1 MSAPYWGQL
10 PPPKAGQTRAR
21 RLSDDQDSSTDRR
34 QSLDAPPQ
42 GQARSNRISVQTTK
56 SDAPTDSTL
65 SPFASP
71 TASSFQ
77 GQGLTPR
84 PPSLPY
90 AADQYPPELVENRRR
105 RRSQNQEQEAE
116 YAAVTAPQPSAAP
129 DLPRAPPSSSKYPPP
144 PQGIGRQGSQ
154 REAEENRR
162 KERYPVSDRTRNM
175 LEESAMPR
183 PQRVTTDPT
192 LGRMSPL
199 PSGRPR
205 RTSAAEQSLQRSA
218 RRTSTSSAT
227 DRPKTLSNVR
237 SPLQRLELTL
247 DSISKEDKRARVEA
261 AERAARERAAAA
273 AKGEVPE
280 DEASPQQ
287 VRFRDRPP
295 PGTAGDGPIDPIT
308 PTRPVQHSA
317 GQNVPNG
324 PLTQNPPDEGRRQS
338 TSGGPSPRAANSES
352 RIPAPVQSS
361 GTPQRNLSFR
371 ERAAKTDG
379 KIPSGLDS
387 PASKET
393 TPTANPDGRTPP
405 RSANNKLRKNPPSD
419 MWPNRISETDEIYN
433 TGEVVAHTPRVVSG
447 PVTPINTRPVNANA
461 PRQRQPATRAP
472 PSRKPDRLNDD
483 FAEEFALYPS
493 TGKLTKT
500 PSQRKADQI
509 LGRAPTQTAATEGD
523 QHAVS
528 FRAMPSAAAPTN
540 PPAYAPAG
548 ETQAPYPGPPGG
560 HEAHTDG
567 NGQRHHVSDLL
578 YNARDK
584 FQPGQGIF
592 QPSQYLEEWKGA
604 NVGSLTGGLL
614 DLEDVSAAGEKNAAT
629 LDASQSRI
637 RSNSLSSRPKKAEA
651 FEGEYDETNNGTRT
665 PNKQA
670 VYPSIRE
677 VQSGDF
683 SLLSTSS
690 FGAGS
695 LFEPQ
700 HLASRRARARAKR
713 WDGLRPFSPSPS
725 ANDSQDSLGCFSLS
739 SNDAAFSRQALP
751 YTCTKTLLFDFP
763 YLSREPANLI
773 CV

>member
-21 RLSDDQDSSTDRR
+21 RLSDDQDPVTDRR

-42 GQARSNRISVQTTK
+42 GQARSNRISVLTTK

-105 RRSQNQEQEAE
+105 RRSQQEAE
-116 YAAVTAPQPSAAP
+116 HAAVTAPQPLTAP
-129 DLPRAPPSSSKYPPP
+129 DVPRAPPSSSKYPPP

-154 REAEENRR
+154 GETEEHHR

-192 LGRMSPL
+192 LGRMSP
-199 PSGRPR
+199 PNGRR
-205 RTSAAEQSLQRSA
+205 RRASAAEQSLQRSA
-218 RRTSTSSAT
+218 RRTSTNSAT

-280 DEASPQQ
+280 DEASSQQ
-287 VRFRDRPP
+287 VRFRERAPP
-295 PGTAGDGPIDPIT
+295 ETTGDDPINPIT

-317 GQNVPNG
+317 GQNAPNG

-338 TSGGPSPRAANSES
+338 TSGGPSPRTANPES

-361 GTPQRNLSFR
+361 GIPQRNLSFR
-371 ERAAKTDG
+371 ERAARTDT

-393 TPTANPDGRTPP
+393 TPAANPDGRTPP

-447 PVTPINTRPVNANA
+447 PVTPINTRPANVN
-461 PRQRQPATRAP
+461 PTGRRQPATRAP
-472 PSRKPDRLNDD
+472 PTRNPDVLNDD

-509 LGRAPTQTAATEGD
+509 LGRAPTQTAATDAD

-528 FRAMPSAAAPTN
+528 FRAMPSSAAATN
-540 PPAYAPAG
+540 PPAYPPAG
-548 ETQAPYPGPPGG
+548 ETQPPYSGPPGE
-560 HEAHTDG
+560 HEAHTDAS
-567 NGQRHHVSDLL
+567 GQRHHVSDLL

-592 QPSQYLEEWKGA
+592 QPTQYLEEWKGA

-614 DLEDVSAAGEKNAAT
+614 DLEDVPASGEKNAAM

-670 VYPSIRE
+670 VYPSIGE

-683 SLLSTSS
+683 NLLSTSS
-690 FGAGS
+690 FGAGF

-713 WDGLRPFSPSPS
+713 RDGLRPFSPSPS

-739 SNDAAFSRQALP
+739 SNDVAFSRLALP
-751 YTCTKTLLFDFP
+751 YTCTKTLLFGFP
-763 YLSREPANLI
+763 YLSREQANLI